1 MTVLD
6 SGDRRRGALIS
17 PWIDEFRDQLASVL
31 RPTRGLVLDL
41 AAFEQLD
48 GRLARNSLTREDVE
62 KELRDGILSARMVGE
77 DSPQRR
83 RYRLSTRQLDVT
95 LHTEPSDM
103 GRSRL
108 TVLDNAFRRRDQPS
122 EWQAPVTPAAV
133 ALHYPRNAPPCDLDL
148 LVEQVHQRRWLLE
161 AEHTLT
167 RIRLTPRLHTELRN
181 EVRRRFGSLRTLLEL
196 AKQRA
201 DKGDKAVAHGIVIDG
216 PTWFGR
222 DHPSADDLVIRLDQ
236 PAPFPVED
244 DAVRLAVWPF
254 ADPGAS
260 TKLDAA
266 DITDEIVVLTYP
278 DKRRDADDLRRRL
291 PPGTRVTVSEA
302 GDFRFQR
309 HLYAVYNFL
318 DEKTTGNW
326 TALATLLCE
335 PEKLAHP
342 ADAPDT
348 EPSTRALNPL
358 QRQAVAGAL
367 AAPHAYLIQG
377 PPGTGKTQVITEI
390 ASRLAARGER
400 VLLTAPTHVAL
411 DEVLRRLA
419 DEPGVLPLR
428 LSWNDK
434 YVASDVRRFTPS
446 GYDATVAD
454 TLRTPANSKLVQWRE
469 RLKQVT
475 AQHDAITVWLQA
487 RSTGRSAEQAL
498 STARQAAVNRAAAR
512 ADQMRQH
519 DTELERLRLWAQHHD
534 SELAR
539 IEQEERAVHDRRTA
553 RQQSRRW
560 IGQLL
565 DSLGIGVVSR
575 LLRQERRLR
584 QARAAALDAYRE
596 AYDRHARQ
604 QDARNRLATAFTDEE
619 RTDQAA
625 VLSASQAHEDVVRQ
639 VDEAATALEHL
650 GLNHLLTDEAA
661 ASDLRQ
667 SLDASRRGLQALTEV
682 QQRWF
687 DLVGTT
693 GIDEAEDRRR
703 AQNVVRRALSSAA
716 NLICTTAT
724 GFGGAKTFRDL
735 DYDTLIVDEASKVT
749 VAEFLIP
756 ARRAQRW
763 ILVGDEKQLTPYVDP
778 DVEHHI
784 HAMAAIHLSE
794 RDARYGLKA
803 AVQHLGTLWKTL
815 EDAERHPFRT
825 TSVERVANRLLDN
838 GTWASAHQRLYA
850 DQTRHLA
857 AGAADPEQR
866 LLEVMHEHLVTSLF
880 ERCVAT
886 VHPQT
891 GPRCQLKE
899 QRRMTPEIAELVRA
913 PVYGG
918 DYTSPPRTDP
928 ELPHPLLSPSFQA
941 PIVFLDTSTQSS
953 PWDDLPA
960 GTTSFVNKL
969 EAEWVVEVCR
979 RWNDELQHLG
989 VPGPTSI
996 SVLAFYGAQARLIR
1010 HKLGHPRYTRF
1021 PNLAF
1026 KVVDSIDRIQ
1036 GQQSDIVV
1044 ISFCRT
1050 LGKPKDQTRSRTTH
1064 VVPPPRG
1071 WAPWLQNINRLNVAC
1086 TRARRSLVLV
1096 GHRPTLSGLNGTP
1109 AAEAFYANLF
1119 RQQQRG
1125 TLEINVDWISTRRR
1139 RQP

>member
-1 MTVLD
+1 MTVPD
-6 SGDRRRGALIS
+6 GGDRRRGALIS
-17 PWIDEFRDQLASVL
+17 PWIDEFRAQLASVH
-31 RPTRGLVLDL
+31 RPAHGLVLDL
-41 AAFEQLD
+41 AAFDQLD
-48 GRLARNSLTREDVE
+48 GRLDRNGLTREDVE
-62 KELRDGILSARMVGE
+62 KELCNGIFSARMVGE

-83 RYRLSTRQLDVT
+83 RYRLSTRRLDVT

-108 TVLDNAFRRRDQPS
+108 TVLDNAYRRRDQPS
-122 EWQAPVTPAAV
+122 EWQMPVAPAAV
-133 ALHYPRNAPPCDLDL
+133 ALHRPRDAPPCELDL

-161 AEHTLT
+161 AERTLT

-201 DKGDKAVAHGIVIDG
+201 DKGDKAVAQGIVIDG
-216 PTWFGR
+216 LTWFGR
-222 DHPSADDLVIRLDQ
+222 DHPSAEDLVIRLDQ
-236 PAPFPVED
+236 SAPFRVED

-254 ADPGAS
+254 ADPHAS

-278 DKRRDADDLRRRL
+278 DKRRDADELRRRL
-291 PPGTRVTVSEA
+291 PPGSRVTVSET
-302 GDFRFQR
+302 GEFRFQR
-309 HLYAVYNFL
+309 HLYAVYSFL

-342 ADAPDT
+342 ARAPDA
-348 EPSTRALNPL
+348 EPSTRALNRL

-390 ASRLAARGER
+390 ASRLVARGER

-434 YVASDVRRFTPS
+434 YVASDVQRFTLS
-446 GYDATVAD
+446 GYNATVAK
-454 TLRTPANSKLVQWRE
+454 TLRTPANSKVAQWRE
-469 RLKQVT
+469 RLQQVT
-475 AQHDAITVWLQA
+475 TQHDAITVWLQA
-487 RSTGRSAEQAL
+487 RSAGSSAEQDL
-498 STARQAAVNRAAAR
+498 STARQAAVHRAAVR
-512 ADQMRQH
+512 ADQLRRH
-519 DTELERLRLWAQHHD
+519 DTELERLRLWAQHHG

-539 IEQEERAVHDRRTA
+539 IEDQERAVRDRRTA
-553 RQQSRRW
+553 LQQSRRW

-565 DSLGIGVVSR
+565 DSLGIGAVPR
-575 LLRQERRLR
+575 LVNQEQRLQ
-584 QARAAALDAYRE
+584 QARAAASNAYRD
-596 AYDRHARQ
+596 AYDRHAHQ
-604 QDARNRLATAFTDEE
+604 QNARNHLTMVFTDEG

-625 VLSASQAHEDVVRQ
+625 VLAASQAHEESLRQ
-639 VDEAATALEHL
+639 VGEAASNLDQL
-650 GLNHLLTDEAA
+650 GLNHLRRDEAA

-667 SLDASRRGLQALTEV
+667 SLDASRRGLQALIEV
-682 QQRWF
+682 QKRWF
-687 DLVGTT
+687 DLIGAT

-703 AQNVVRRALSSAA
+703 AQNVVRRSLSSAA
-716 NLICTTAT
+716 NLICTTTT

-756 ARRAQRW
+756 ARRARRW

-794 RDARYGLKA
+794 RDARYGLDD
-803 AVQHLGTLWKTL
+803 AVKHLGALWKTL

-825 TSVERVANRLLDN
+825 SSVERVANRLLGN
-838 GTWASAHQRLYA
+838 GIWANAHQHLYA

-857 AGAADPEQR
+857 AGASDPELR
-866 LLEVMHEHLVTSLF
+866 LLEVMREHLVTSLF
-880 ERCVAT
+880 ERCVAK
-886 VHPQT
+886 VDLEK
-891 GPRCQLKE
+891 GPRCQLVE
-899 QRRMTPEIAELVRA
+899 QRRMTPEIAELVKV

-918 DYTSPPRTDP
+918 DYISPPRTDI

-941 PIVFLDTSTQSS
+941 PIVFLDTSTQSW

-979 RWNDELQHLG
+979 RWNDELHHLG

-1010 HKLGHPRYTRF
+1010 HMLGHPRYTRF

-1050 LGKPKDQTRSRTTH
+1050 FGKPKDQTRSRSTH
-1064 VVPPPRG
+1064 ALQPPHR

-1096 GHRPTLSGLNGTP
+1096 GHRPTLSGLNGTA
-1109 AAEAFYANLF
+1109 AAESFYANLF
-1119 RQQQRG
+1119 DLQQRG
-1125 TLEINVDWISTRRR
+1125 ALEVNVDWTSTRRR
-1139 RQP
+1139 RKP